1 MKNELDKDNLYKKI
15 LDEQNIFSAI
25 FCMESYIF
33 DKGLLDTTT
42 PITCEDEEDKTSKI
56 IATSDLDLYYAL
68 ADKHNMQ
75 LIEKVIALCHKR
87 LTWLF
92 ADKKH
97 IFPTRVYFKLKSYD
111 NDNNTLEFRPLH
123 TASLIDMIC
132 MVCILTPLMYEDEYK
147 KGKRNLSDLSKLIP
161 HNFYGNIPS
170 TNVQYLFHKWQNKY
184 KEYSEVVTQH
194 CRTYQ
199 RNHKYLAEVCLD
211 IKNFFPSISPQLL
224 FNYIVEKMS
233 STYEKN
239 LDMLKMAV
247 AKLLY
252 FQIDRE
258 NIRPWHSEY
267 YPKGFNMS
275 DDNIYMNCGIPQ
287 GLPQSYFFGNLCMIE
302 VQNLLMREECFKGD
316 AYFYVDDSVIYIKSE
331 LQPNEFKNR
340 ISVLNRYLEEWCDQ
354 SKSPNRYNLN
364 EFISEDYIEF
374 QAKIKYKI
382 AFHKEKKSIITPID
396 EVNDNIPYLE
406 RTVSG
411 FSNIAWHLDEIDDQV
426 SLEKLTA
433 LDEYITKEI
442 SELKHRE
449 KDLSDNNGIKE
460 RLSSRLKY
468 LHRFKKYFLYRNRLL
483 KIKESGGPNI
493 QMINDFNMRFLSADI
508 PISDW
513 FEHNEEDIFQSEYRL
528 IIQQGSKQEAEQL
541 SKNIQ
546 EFEKRSLQEAKDKQ
560 KYLYFSKDVQAA
572 LYMKTLNRDVY
583 VSLIRWVREN
593 FRGSKSLEAKK
604 QMEVLR
610 DFVDKD
616 TTNMMDEGFEKKS
629 YTKFVLNASSEYQRR
644 VLNTFF
650 SEVIGI
656 QPSDSL
662 IFTKTNCRKIC
673 YTELRLMARVRNRR
687 FDLPEFHS
695 FVKHIED
702 RDVSNRMI
710 IDMGILDVLNRF
722 IKRVKNPKWVDDL
735 ILTHRLTK
743 GLWYN
748 GSKFLNSYTLH
759 NEEHAIA
766 LINNSLKLTNRID
779 YFLLKDVDY
788 YILFLACYLH
798 DISMVIHPDLSLLS
812 SETGNNLTLI
822 SNLMSEMREQ
832 VEYFASKDPDP
843 NNSRIKKAGNF
854 LVKVFNDVY
863 SYFENEV
870 RAYHAKD
877 SAQFIKDRSNS
888 LLSYLEPTLLSLVA
902 KVSESHGYDIPHIY
916 GLRSRAKD
924 DTVSLKYLMML
935 IRLADLMD
943 VASDRVN
950 YHLLRQNLANLSLTS
965 KFHWISHLV
974 TDKMELKPKYK
985 IEKSNTKNRFKGC
998 IHETIEFNLY
1008 LNIKQLTNAPKTKK
1022 CNNCDCTISN
1032 RCLTINIRSESMQ
1045 TRKCSQESCTVLC
1058 QWMMKK
1064 HEWLVPELIALN
1076 EYLYSVNNPLFK
1088 TSIKINIYFENH
1100 MNLDPDMFDSVQEFL
1115 STNN

>member
-56 IATSDLDLYYAL
+56 IAKSDLDLYYAL

-92 ADKKH
+92 ADKNH

-629 YTKFVLNASSEYQRR
+629 YT
-644 VLNTFF
+644 
-650 SEVIGI
+650 
-656 QPSDSL
+656 
-662 IFTKTNCRKIC
+662 
-673 YTELRLMARVRNRR
+673 
-687 FDLPEFHS
+687 
-695 FVKHIED
+695 
-702 RDVSNRMI
+702 
-710 IDMGILDVLNRF
+710 
-722 IKRVKNPKWVDDL
+722 
-735 ILTHRLTK
+735 
-743 GLWYN
+743 
-748 GSKFLNSYTLH
+748 
-759 NEEHAIA
+759 
-766 LINNSLKLTNRID
+766 
-779 YFLLKDVDY
+779 
-788 YILFLACYLH
+788 
-798 DISMVIHPDLSLLS
+798 
-812 SETGNNLTLI
+812 GNNLTLI

>member
-56 IATSDLDLYYAL
+56 IAKSDLDLYYAL

-194 CRTYQ
+194 CRAYQ

-258 NIRPWHSEY
+258 NIRPWHSKY

-449 KDLSDNNGIKE
+449 KALSDNNGIKE

-560 KYLYFSKDVQAA
+560 KYLYFSKDV
-572 LYMKTLNRDVY
+572 
-583 VSLIRWVREN
+583 
-593 FRGSKSLEAKK
+593 
-604 QMEVLR
+604 
-610 DFVDKD
+610 
-616 TTNMMDEGFEKKS
+616 
-629 YTKFVLNASSEYQRR
+629 
-644 VLNTFF
+644 
-650 SEVIGI
+650 
-656 QPSDSL
+656 
-662 IFTKTNCRKIC
+662 
-673 YTELRLMARVRNRR
+673 
-687 FDLPEFHS
+687 
-695 FVKHIED
+695 
-702 RDVSNRMI
+702 
-710 IDMGILDVLNRF
+710 
-722 IKRVKNPKWVDDL
+722 
-735 ILTHRLTK
+735 
-743 GLWYN
+743 
-748 GSKFLNSYTLH
+748 
-759 NEEHAIA
+759 
-766 LINNSLKLTNRID
+766 
-779 YFLLKDVDY
+779 
-788 YILFLACYLH
+788 
-798 DISMVIHPDLSLLS
+798 
-812 SETGNNLTLI
+812 
-822 SNLMSEMREQ
+822 
-832 VEYFASKDPDP
+832 
-843 NNSRIKKAGNF
+843 
-854 LVKVFNDVY
+854 
-863 SYFENEV
+863 
-870 RAYHAKD
+870 
-877 SAQFIKDRSNS
+877 
-888 LLSYLEPTLLSLVA
+888 
-902 KVSESHGYDIPHIY
+902 
-916 GLRSRAKD
+916 
-924 DTVSLKYLMML
+924 
-935 IRLADLMD
+935 
-943 VASDRVN
+943 
-950 YHLLRQNLANLSLTS
+950 
-965 KFHWISHLV
+965 
-974 TDKMELKPKYK
+974 
-985 IEKSNTKNRFKGC
+985 
-998 IHETIEFNLY
+998 
-1008 LNIKQLTNAPKTKK
+1008 
-1022 CNNCDCTISN
+1022 
-1032 RCLTINIRSESMQ
+1032 
-1045 TRKCSQESCTVLC
+1045 
-1058 QWMMKK
+1058 
-1064 HEWLVPELIALN
+1064 
-1076 EYLYSVNNPLFK
+1076 
-1088 TSIKINIYFENH
+1088 
-1100 MNLDPDMFDSVQEFL
+1100 
-1115 STNN
+1115 